1 MSLNYHKCL
10 VRNNY
15 ASLKNMSSANILH
28 EVVNV
33 RSGTKISL
41 DKTVIFNRGRF
52 NSAVASQSRRN
63 EWSHLKQPNFMVV
76 RRGVVAYG
84 T

>member
-33 RSGTKISL
+33 ISTGTKISL

-52 NSAVASQSRRN
+52 NSAVASQS
-63 EWSHLKQPNFMVV
+63 
-76 RRGVVAYG
+76 
-84 T
+84 

>member
-33 RSGTKISL
+33 STAGTKISL

-52 NSAVASQSRRN
+52 NSAVASQSGWN

-76 RRGVVAYG
+76 RGGRKRR
-84 T
+84 

>member
-1 MSLNYHKCL
+1 MSLNYQKCL

-41 DKTVIFNRGRF
+41 DKTVIMFFNWGRF
-52 NSAVASQSRRN
+52 NSARSLWRVKAD
-63 EWSHLKQPNFMVV
+63 
-76 RRGVVAYG
+76 G
-84 T
+84 TSEPLEATEFHGRSWWA